1 VSPEWVVAFDP
12 AIYAMSRAN
21 RDHSSLVSSQ
31 GTTRELARLAA
42 RHSLELLELLIC

>member
-21 RDHSSLVSSQ
+21 RDHSLVSGQ